1 MSDNNNRLTSAQRY
15 KKANPDPY
23 HNQESYN
30 DYMAKMEASNASKLQ
45 HERYFDLRT
54 PQEIADEIQRQRTSI
69 PIPAET
75 RKRMLENSKK
85 EDYELWPLQ
94 FPEKLLLNEFN
105 KHISKGGHELIYNDI
120 VNIFNMIKENNQGL
134 EPKQQLDKAVEY
146 IRQLA
151 QFCSTLPEWSWE
163 YKRRYLIR
171 GFLTRE
177 AYINELTN
185 ADVGTFIICIRDEP
199 VVGLMIASRMFMDT
213 NNDVIFIKVDHD
225 KDGTF
230 SIVED
235 KYRSLSECILN
246 FSPPLRKVQVSQMGT
261 RVDYKELLKEKGIL
275 QSQQSSSYAVNR
287 WKDFNIPASA
297 NNKKGGRRTL
307 RKQRKL
313 RNKRT
318 LHKRH

>member
-1 MSDNNNRLTSAQRY
+1 MSYNKNGLTSAQRY
-15 KKANPDPY
+15 KTANPDPY

-30 DYMAKMEASNASKLQ
+30 AYMAKMEASNASKPQ
-45 HERYFDLRT
+45 NERYFDLRT
-54 PQEIADEIQRQRTSI
+54 PQEIAYEIQRQRTSI
-69 PIPAET
+69 PVSAEA

-85 EDYELWPLQ
+85 ADYELLPLQ
-94 FPEKLLLNEFN
+94 FPEMLLLNEFN

-177 AYINELTN
+177 SYISELN
-185 ADVGTFIICIRDEP
+185 KADIGTFIISIRDEP
-199 VVGLMIASRMFMDT
+199 VAGLMIACRISMGSP
-213 NNDVIFIKVDHD
+213 NDVMFIKVDHD
-225 KDGTF
+225 EDGTF
-230 SIVED
+230 SIIED

-246 FSPPLRKVQVSQMGT
+246 FNPPLHKVQVSSMGT

-275 QSQQSSSYAVNR
+275 QSSSSAVDH
-287 WKDFNIPASA
+287 WADFNISVSA

-307 RKQRKL
+307 RKQRKR

-318 LHKRH
+318 IHKRH

>member
-1 MSDNNNRLTSAQRY
+1 MSDNNNGLTSAQRY

-30 DYMAKMEASNASKLQ
+30 AYMAKMKASENYFNSRSFKEIENARLQ
-45 HERYFDLRT
+45 RGTLHT
-54 PQEIADEIQRQRTSI
+54 
-69 PIPAET
+69 IPAET

-177 AYINELTN
+177 AYINELMN